1 LNHLNIRLK
10 KYNLFIKILCSIH
23 NKLFILK
30 QAQNPGM
37 VEKRITT
44 SDGWTDGIDGID
56 GIGGTDGTDVR

>member
-1 LNHLNIRLK
+1 
-10 KYNLFIKILCSIH
+10 
-23 NKLFILK
+23 
-30 QAQNPGM
+30 M